1 MPDDK
6 KTTNE
11 SIQETFD
18 NIKKKFESGEYT
30 EEDVNKIVDEL
41 KAKWKELTGKDM
53 KLHLEE
59 EISQDK
65 EEND

>member
-1 MPDDK
+1 MC
-6 KTTNE
+6 N
-11 SIQETFD
+11 SRF
-18 NIKKKFESGEYT
+18 IKKKFESGEYT
-30 EEDVNKIVDEL
+30 EEDVNKIVEEL

>member
-1 MPDDK
+1 MK
-6 KTTNE
+6 NFLLCQKLQN
-11 SIQETFD
+11 
-18 NIKKKFESGEYT
+18 NVRVIKKKFESGEYT
-30 EEDVNKIVDEL
+30 EEDVNKIVEEL